1 MDFLNQA
8 SAQITNLFRSMS
20 VGARIVAALLLTVI
34 VVSLAYLFN
43 HQFAGP
49 DAYLMGGEP
58 IPREEI
64 NNIVG
69 VLGKAGL
76 TNFEVEGTRIRVP
89 RGQEATYMAALVD
102 NNALPGEYGSY
113 LRQALSE
120 AGTFGSKARQAE
132 LIKAARQKEL
142 ARVISGFNGIK
153 SAAVFYEVQEGHGFK
168 RESKY
173 SASVSVSTIGG
184 KRLDPSTV
192 ATIRRIVAPAI
203 SPNMAP
209 ESVVVA
215 DMDTNYSYPA
225 TKPGEVGVGA
235 ENMYVQNKTAFEELW
250 TDKILTQLGHI
261 PGVIVTCNVD
271 LDKQIEHELQKSQ
284 FDPKPVAISI
294 NEESKTSSM
303 QSPQVAG
310 PPGLGSQG
318 GVPPNQPVVARAG
331 ASGATNDEESS
342 KSTVRNV
349 ASQNL
354 EKTVLAG
361 MLPKRVTASIGIP
374 SDYIE
379 QVWQSRN
386 ESTAGGQ
393 PKMPSTSDLKT
404 LEAELIQQYQ
414 AAVAAIIQLPDE
426 AAPNPIKQVTVHVY
440 DSIQREEFPEPGM
453 ADQALAWLGAHW
465 STLGTG
471 LLGLVS
477 LVMLRSMV
485 RAIPAAESL
494 PAPLAID
501 DETPDEAMAAATNDT
516 KLPAGKSTAA
526 SRLKRR
532 EKGGPSL
539 REELVEIVR
548 EDPDAAANVL
558 RSWINSSSA

>member
-1 MDFLNQA
+1 
-8 SAQITNLFRSMS
+8 
-20 VGARIVAALLLTVI
+20 
-34 VVSLAYLFN
+34 
-43 HQFAGP
+43 
-49 DAYLMGGEP
+49 
-58 IPREEI
+58 
-64 NNIVG
+64 
-69 VLGKAGL
+69 
-76 TNFEVEGTRIRVP
+76 
-89 RGQEATYMAALVD
+89 
-102 NNALPGEYGSY
+102 
-113 LRQALSE
+113 
-120 AGTFGSKARQAE
+120 
-132 LIKAARQKEL
+132 
-142 ARVISGFNGIK
+142 
-153 SAAVFYEVQEGHGFK
+153 
-168 RESKY
+168 
-173 SASVSVSTIGG
+173 
-184 KRLDPSTV
+184 
-192 ATIRRIVAPAI
+192 
-203 SPNMAP
+203 
-209 ESVVVA
+209 
-215 DMDTNYSYPA
+215 
-225 TKPGEVGVGA
+225 
-235 ENMYVQNKTAFEELW
+235 MYVQNKTAFEELW

-294 NEESKTSSM
+294 DEESKTLSM

-331 ASGATNDEESS
+331 ASGATNDEESNR
-342 KSTVRNV
+342 STVRNV

-386 ESTAGGQ
+386 ESPAGGQ
-393 PKMPSTSDLKT
+393 PKTPTTTDLKA

-494 PAPLAID
+494 PTPLAID
-501 DETPDEAMAAATNDT
+501 DEAPNEATAAATSDT
-516 KLPAGKSTAA
+516 KLSAGKSTAA

-558 RSWINSSSA
+558 RSWINSGTA